1 VTDVGSSVTSLGQEK
16 KLVEHGLKKHAATI
30 HCSNS
35 LSLLQRKI
43 SNALLYHAYKEL
55 MLKEEHEIS
64 VNQLC
69 KLIAYHG
76 HNHAA
81 IKDALKGLLS
91 TVIEWNL
98 VNDTTGVE
106 DWTASA
112 ILASVNLRGPLCTYA
127 YSPRMK
133 QLLHTPSMFGN
144 INLYIQAQFKS
155 SYGLALYENCTRY
168 RGLPYTKWFE
178 MDLFRK
184 LMGVPPDKYTIFR
197 DFKKRV
203 LDKSI
208 EEVNTFSDIVVE
220 PELFK
225 QGRQVTKVRF
235 ALKER
240 MKKTRIGSNIVS
252 AEDKEESDATDV
264 ASSLKSKLIIDY
276 GFSPELAVQIMQE
289 YSCEFIIEKMSVIE
303 SSKNYKE
310 GRVENLS
317 SYLLSALKN
326 NYQPPK
332 ASIEKSRSPKRSI
345 EETEQEKV
353 KALKKFAE
361 TVKKDYTIYRDGIIT
376 HFLETMFAEDKD
388 DFMEKFYQ
396 YAAPTIDAILKV
408 LRNHTRETI
417 ISSPMIK
424 ESLNLFALNEL
435 PELHAQIDSLD
446 KFIERLPENMRMK
459 WQAYLDSKSV
469 AARA

>member
-1 VTDVGSSVTSLGQEK
+1 MTDVGASVTSLGLEK
-16 KLVEHGLKKHAATI
+16 KVIEHVLKKHAATI

-55 MLKEEHEIS
+55 LLKEEHEIS
-64 VNQLC
+64 IKQLC
-69 KLIAYHG
+69 RLIAYHG
-76 HNHAA
+76 NNHAA

-112 ILASVNLRGPLCTYA
+112 ILASVNLKGPLCTYA

-133 QLLHTPSMFGN
+133 QLLHTPSMFGK
-144 INLYIQAQFKS
+144 INLFIQAQFKS

-178 MDLFRK
+178 MELFRK
-184 LMGVPPDKYTIFR
+184 LMGVPIDKYTIFR
-197 DFKKRV
+197 DFKRRV
-203 LDKSI
+203 LDKSV
-208 EEVNTFSDIVVE
+208 EEVNTYSDLVIE

-225 QGRQVTKVRF
+225 EGRQVTKVRF
-235 ALKER
+235 AMRER
-240 MKKTRIGSNIVS
+240 TKKTRIGSNLAS
-252 AEDKEESDATDV
+252 GEGKEEEGETDV
-264 ASSLKSKLIIDY
+264 AASLKSKLIIDY
-276 GFSPELAVQIMQE
+276 GFSPELSDQILQE
-289 YSCEFIIEKMSVIE
+289 YPCDFVIEKMSVIE

-317 SYLLSALKN
+317 SYLISALKN

-332 ASIEKSRSPKRSI
+332 ASIEKSRHTKRSEDNQQ
-345 EETEQEKV
+345 EEW

-361 TVKKDYTIYRDGIIT
+361 LVKKDYAIYRDGIIT
-376 HFLETMFAEDKD
+376 HQLEMMHPEEKS

-408 LRNHTRETI
+408 LRNHTRESI
-417 ISSPMIK
+417 VSSPMIK
-424 ESLNLFALNEL
+424 ETLNLFALNEL
-435 PELHAQIDSLD
+435 PEIQARLETLD
-446 KFIERLPENMRMK
+446 QFVERLPENARQK
-459 WQAYLDSKSV
+459 WQDYLESKSLL
-469 AARA
+469 ARV

>member
-1 VTDVGSSVTSLGQEK
+1 VTDVGASVTSLGLEK
-16 KLVEHGLKKHAATI
+16 KLAEHGLKKHAATI
-30 HCSNS
+30 HCSNA

-43 SNALLYHAYKEL
+43 SNALLYHSYKEL

-64 VNQLC
+64 IKQLC

-76 HNHAA
+76 NNHAA

-112 ILASVNLRGPLCTYA
+112 IIASVNLKGPLCTYA

-184 LMGVPPDKYTIFR
+184 LMGVPFDKYTIFR

-203 LDKSI
+203 LDKAI
-208 EEVNTFSDIVVE
+208 EEVNTYSDIVVE

-225 QGRQVTKVRF
+225 EGRQVTKVRF

-240 MKKTRIGSNIVS
+240 MKKIRIGSNVV
-252 AEDKEESDATDV
+252 ADKEDEGSEPDV
-264 ASSLKSKLIIDY
+264 AASLKSKLIIDY
-276 GFSPELAVQIMQE
+276 GFSPELSDQILKDYE
-289 YSCEFIIEKMSVIE
+289 CDFVIEKMSVIE

-317 SYLLSALKN
+317 SYLMSALKN

-332 ASIEKSRSPKRSI
+332 SVEKAKPVK
-345 EETEQEKV
+345 EETEQEKL
-353 KALKKFAE
+353 KALKKFAD
-361 TVKKDYTIYRDGIIT
+361 TIKKDYSVYRDGIIT
-376 HFLETMFAEDKD
+376 HLLETMPADEKA

-435 PELHAQIDSLD
+435 PEIHDRMDTLD
-446 KFIERLPENMRMK
+446 QFVAHLPEAMRK
-459 WQAYLDSKSV
+459 QWQAYLDTKSV
-469 AARA
+469 TSRV